1 MVRFEKEDWPCG
13 LESSVREAYRGQ
25 KPSRRGVLE
34 GNEGRIALPVA
45 GDSAEAKAAVLR
57 LVDDHGFDPAD
68 PERQLTA
75 GTLKPPLS
83 GA

>member
-1 MVRFEKEDWPCG
+1 MRFEKKDWPCG

-45 GDSAEAKAAVLR
+45 GDSAEAKAAVLMR
-57 LVDDHGFDPAD
+57 I
-68 PERQLTA
+68 
-75 GTLKPPLS
+75 
-83 GA
+83 